1 MLIVVLGVGSLSLG
15 QATTMPT
22 VAQPTKVLVIP
33 FTQIGDHGHEW
44 VGAAIHEN
52 LVTQVSADSAVQA
65 IGMNQ
70 PLANTSQQDAMAAAK
85 GAGAGLVVFGSFQFA
100 GDALRVNG
108 RVMETTYGQTIATL
122 SATGP
127 IIDLFKIE
135 DTLSGQVS
143 AAMPQP
149 VNNVPTVTYG
159 PQPSA
164 ETQPQAVPYY
174 TANQPDSSATA
185 AAPTY
190 VYSPTYGYPT
200 YPTYSYPAYSYP
212 DYYGGYYG
220 GYPIVI
226 YSNGFRGGFCRP
238 FFGPRGGI
246 GFGNRGGF
254 RGGVGFGGGFRGGV
268 GFRGGFGGVRGGFAG
283 GGGHFGGMAH
293 GR

>member
-1 MLIVVLGVGSLSLG
+1 MRNLFAMLIVVLGVGSLSLG
-15 QATTMPT
+15 QATTMPA

-70 PLANTSQQDAMAAAK
+70 PLAGTSQQDAMAAAK

-149 VNNVPTVTYG
+149 VNIVPTVTYG

-185 AAPTY
+185 APTY

-200 YPTYSYPAYSYP
+200 LP
-212 DYYGGYYG
+212 DVLLSGVFVSGLLWRVLRRVSDRILTADSVADSAG
-220 GYPIVI
+220 R
-226 YSNGFRGGFCRP
+226 SLDRGLDLDSEA
-238 FFGPRGGI
+238 GI
-246 GFGNRGGF
+246 FDGRGGF

-268 GFRGGFGGVRGGFAG
+268 GFRGGFGG
-283 GGGHFGGMAH
+283 
-293 GR
+293 